1 MKTKFWNGSFL
12 RTVLQ
17 CLAIACAALL
27 ALSALG
33 AGLVLGGAIDQK
45 QISTVACCISF
56 AAVFLGSFL
65 AAKHAAG
72 KRLPAALAV
81 AGCCIA
87 VCFLARLLFFE
98 NSDGRFPAD
107 CDLHV
112 YACTA
117 SRRAGGDAK
126 KELPAPQTMKGL
138 LHVPKCKYYLLL
150 MNFNTGLLSFQDFDP
165 SPQA

>member
-17 CLAIACAALL
+17 CLAIACAALR

-33 AGLVLGGAIDQK
+33 SGLVLGGAIDQK

-98 NSDGRFPAD
+98 NSDGRFLPIVICMFTPA
-107 CDLHV
+107 LLAGV
-112 YACTA
+112 LGGTRKKN
-117 SRRAGGDAK
+117 SRRRRR
-126 KELPAPQTMKGL
+126 
-138 LHVPKCKYYLLL
+138 
-150 MNFNTGLLSFQDFDP
+150 
-165 SPQA
+165 

>member
-17 CLAIACAALL
+17 CLAIICAALL
-27 ALSALG
+27 ALS

-65 AAKHAAG
+65 AAKHAAV

-98 NSDGRFPAD
+98 NSDGRFLPIVICMFTPA
-107 CDLHV
+107 LLAGV
-112 YACTA
+112 LGGARKKN
-117 SRRAGGDAK
+117 SRRRRR
-126 KELPAPQTMKGL
+126 
-138 LHVPKCKYYLLL
+138 
-150 MNFNTGLLSFQDFDP
+150 
-165 SPQA
+165 

>member
-98 NSDGRFPAD
+98 NSDG
-107 CDLHV
+107 
-112 YACTA
+112 CTA

>member
-87 VCFLARLLFFE
+87 E
-98 NSDGRFPAD
+98 NSDGRFLPIVICMFTPA
-107 CDLHV
+107 LLAGV
-112 YACTA
+112 LGGTRKKN
-117 SRRAGGDAK
+117 SRRRRR
-126 KELPAPQTMKGL
+126 
-138 LHVPKCKYYLLL
+138 
-150 MNFNTGLLSFQDFDP
+150 
-165 SPQA
+165 

>member
-1 MKTKFWNGSFL
+1 MPCYCLRCTSGS
-12 RTVLQ
+12 VG
-17 CLAIACAALL
+17 A
-27 ALSALG
+27 G

-81 AGCCIA
+81 AGCCIT

-98 NSDGRFPAD
+98 NSDGRFLPIVICMFTPA
-107 CDLHV
+107 LLAGV
-112 YACTA
+112 LGGTRKKN
-117 SRRAGGDAK
+117 SRRRRR
-126 KELPAPQTMKGL
+126 
-138 LHVPKCKYYLLL
+138 
-150 MNFNTGLLSFQDFDP
+150 
-165 SPQA
+165 